1 MSKARNLS
9 KVIVDSSGIV
19 DRDSLD
25 VETVAKT
32 GSYNDLTD
40 KPTIPSGTVTSVAA
54 SAGTGISVSGS
65 PITSSGTIT
74 ITNTAPD
81 QTVALTAGTGISTSG
96 TYPNF
101 TITNSAPDQTVALT
115 QSGTTTITGTYP
127 NFTISSAD
135 QYVGTVT
142 SVAATVP
149 TGLSVSGT
157 PVTSS
162 GTLAITYA
170 AGYSI
175 PTDAKQTNWDTA
187 YGWGNHASAGY
198 ATYPSQTGNTGK
210 FLTTDGSATSWATV
224 DALPSQ
230 TGNTGKYLTT
240 DGTNSSWD
248 ALATVANSGA
258 YSDLSGTPTLATV
271 ATSGSYNDLS
281 DKPTIPTNLD
291 SLTDV
296 TITSPSTDQ
305 VLKYNGTGWVNGT
318 GDSGG
323 GVTDGDKGDITVS
336 SSGATWTIDNSV
348 VTNAKLSLSANDSNI
363 KTAINAGGSAPIYAC
378 RAWVNFNGT
387 GTVAIRASGNVSSIG
402 DNGTGNYT
410 VNFTT
415 DMPDANYSMV
425 CTAKA
430 NNDTGGSSMI
440 LAAQKLSSTHSTSAV
455 TIVTQSVQT
464 ATDSSEVQVAVFR

>member
-230 TGNTGKYLTT
+230 TGNSGKYLTT
-240 DGTNSSWD
+240 DGSVASW
-248 ALATVANSGA
+248 ATVNVTPALD
-258 YSDLSGTPTLATV
+258 DLS
-271 ATSGSYNDLS
+271 
-281 DKPTIPTNLD
+281 
-291 SLTDV
+291 DV
-296 TITSPSTDQ
+296 TITSVASGQ
-305 VLKYNGTGWVNGT
+305 VLSYNG
-318 GDSGG
+318 S
-323 GVTDGDKGDITVS
+323 
-336 SSGATWTIDNSV
+336 
-348 VTNAKLSLSANDSNI
+348 
-363 KTAINAGGSAPIYAC
+363 
-378 RAWVNFNGT
+378 AWVN
-387 GTVAIRASGNVSSIG
+387 AAASGNTTS
-402 DNGTGNYT
+402 NGLYEHANTIS
-410 VNFTT
+410 
-415 DMPDANYSMV
+415 ANYSI
-425 CTAKA
+425 TSG
-430 NNDTGGSSMI
+430 NNAMSAGSMTINSGVTVTVP
-440 LAAQKLSSTHSTSAV
+440 SGSTWV
-455 TIVTQSVQT
+455 IV
-464 ATDSSEVQVAVFR
+464 

>member
-40 KPTIPSGTVTSVAA
+40 KPTITSGTVTSVAA

-115 QSGTTTITGTYP
+115 QGGTTTITGTYP
-127 NFTISSAD
+127 NFSISSAD

-142 SVAATVP
+142 SVSATVP

-175 PTDAKQTNWDTA
+175 PTDTKQTNWDTAYGWGDHSTEGYLTSFTETDPVFTASEAASITSTDTSNWDTAYGWGNHASAGYLTSYTETDPVYTASSWYSTTNNASNWDTA

-210 FLTTDGSATSWATV
+210 YLTTDGSTTSWATV

-240 DGTNSSWD
+240 DGSTASWATINVTP
-248 ALATVANSGA
+248 ALD
-258 YSDLSGTPTLATV
+258 DLS
-271 ATSGSYNDLS
+271 
-281 DKPTIPTNLD
+281 
-291 SLTDV
+291 DV
-296 TITSPSTDQ
+296 TITSVASGD
-305 VLKYNGTGWVNGT
+305 VLSYNGSAWVNT
-318 GDSGG
+318 AASSGG
-323 GVTDGDKGDITVS
+323 GQYFGTAAVKAIAYNSNTISENITITSGNNAMSVGNLTI
-336 SSGATWTIDNSV
+336 SSG
-348 VTNAKLSLSANDSNI
+348 
-363 KTAINAGGSAPIYAC
+363 Y
-378 RAWVNFNGT
+378 
-387 GTVAIRASGNVSSIG
+387 
-402 DNGTGNYT
+402 
-410 VNFTT
+410 
-415 DMPDANYSMV
+415 
-425 CTAKA
+425 
-430 NNDTGGSSMI
+430 
-440 LAAQKLSSTHSTSAV
+440 AV
-455 TIVTQSVQT
+455 TVESGCRWV
-464 ATDSSEVQVAVFR
+464 VL